1 MSISVGASSI
11 VHRGILT
18 PSPTVPLVPFPSC
31 VRRGSVQESSY
42 PSSGQLPVP
51 APSIHVSTW
60 IRDGFLHV
68 RSLCLS
74 CALTGSSRG
83 EMKASPLI
91 ISDGTWFWFAG
102 VWCRWHLACRSV
114 DVWLN
119 SNACSCMYRM
129 DEFLFQSVIPLLLQI
144 RIGCLPWHQLSKPV
158 QNQVNIFGSN
168 SILNFLFWLPCR
180 PVMPKTHWCD

>member
-1 MSISVGASSI
+1 MPRQVRVEVTHLTLIECYIQFLFLLQKMTVDRCLQRIRCSSYSDSSTQQEGIIMSISVGASSI

-91 ISDGTWFWFAG
+91 ISDGTWF
-102 VWCRWHLACRSV
+102 
-114 DVWLN
+114 
-119 SNACSCMYRM
+119 
-129 DEFLFQSVIPLLLQI
+129 
-144 RIGCLPWHQLSKPV
+144 
-158 QNQVNIFGSN
+158 
-168 SILNFLFWLPCR
+168 
-180 PVMPKTHWCD
+180 